1 MVSNFLRHGLQ
12 LRLGRIATLSGLALA
27 VTLVTGGSTV
37 YSNALA
43 AEVAGPEL
51 EEIVVTARKREES
64 LQVAPIA
71 VTALSG
77 SELEVRSMTNLM
89 EVGSFAPNVIMAT
102 GQGGS
107 GGGNNGQIYIRGVG
121 QSDFLFTTDPGI
133 GIYIDGV
140 YHARTLGAVMDLL
153 DLERIEILRGPQ
165 GTLFGRNTVG
175 GAINVISSKPAEEF
189 GGYVEGTYGEFDR
202 TDFRGSVD
210 VPLIPNQL
218 LAKAALSYKNRDGY
232 GKRLDFASGEK
243 IDETGDEDALSGRG
257 ALRWLISDDLTA
269 DFIFDYT
276 REREQSVPT
285 KLLQFE
291 GLGGVPIILWNALI
305 GFPSGLPMSIIF
317 RSNCWRRC
325 CSVWRKRA

>member
-1 MVSNFLRHGLQ
+1 MPRKLLRHGPQ
-12 LRLGRIATLSGLALA
+12 ARLGRMITLPGVVLG
-27 VTLVTGGSTV
+27 VTLVAGGSTV

-43 AEVAGPEL
+43 AEDAGSEL

-71 VTALSG
+71 VSALSG

-89 EVGSFAPNVIMAT
+89 EVGSFAPNVIMGT

-107 GGGNNGQIYIRGVG
+107 GGGGNGQVYIRGIG
-121 QSDFLFTTDPGI
+121 QLDFLFTTDPGI

-165 GTLFGRNTVG
+165 GTLFGRNTIG

-189 GGYVEGTYGEFDR
+189 GGYVEGTYGDFDR

-210 VPLIPNQL
+210 VPLIPGQL

-243 IDETGDEDALSGRG
+243 IDEAGDEDALSARG
-257 ALRWLISDDLTA
+257 ALRWQISDDLTA
-269 DFIFDYT
+269 DFIFDYS
-276 REREQSVPT
+276 RERETRGRNSGNLVV
-285 KLLQFE
+285 F
-291 GLGGVPIILWNALI
+291 GGVVAAVF
-305 GFPSGLPMSIIF
+305 G
-317 RSNCWRRC
+317 
-325 CSVWRKRA
+325 KKTDD